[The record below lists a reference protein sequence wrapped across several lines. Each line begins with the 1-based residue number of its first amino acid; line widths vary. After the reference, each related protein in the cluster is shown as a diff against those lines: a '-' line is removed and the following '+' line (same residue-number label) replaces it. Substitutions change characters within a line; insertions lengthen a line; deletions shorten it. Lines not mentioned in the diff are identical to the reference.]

1 MNSTRLVGS
10 PIVQDWHKWC
20 FMVDSLYTSYPSIQG
35 RIQEEAST
43 RLGSKKKNYPIG
55 TWGGTGFADIPTTI
69 IEPSLYPIYRSSW
82 QVPDHETS
90 WFNPLHNA
98 IKIHRVD
105 FISGAHLTDNSC
117 GHPTSV
123 VGGTSIVNPSTILS
137 HQIIAGFTEPR
148 ARRFSDSYTATSS
161 NTRKDYWDFSPGS
174 RPSLKH

>member
-1 MNSTRLVGS
+1 
-10 PIVQDWHKWC
+10 
-20 FMVDSLYTSYPSIQG
+20 MVDSLYTSYPSIQG

-43 RLGSKKKNYPIG
+43 RLGSKKKELSDWDLEHYGLSTAKRLFTKHRRLLNIG
-55 TWGGTGFADIPTTI
+55 TSRLLQPTHDF
-69 IEPSLYPIYRSSW
+69 SLYPIYRSSW
-82 QVPDHETS
+82 QVPDHGTS

-161 NTRKDYWDFSPGS
+161 HTRKDYWDFSPGS